1 MDMNQSTPEFLK
13 KRRQPFLTE
22 AYFST
27 VNTFYTATGIP
38 NLTKELSSGDLKGLD
53 LKYVAYGLANEFTDL
68 LHLRYTAGFPIE
80 QLAQDLDEVV
90 SAWEDFAKVQR
101 EFLKQPDD
109 AAFDFA
115 IRVDYNN
122 CMLLLGIAILLC
134 RTDLLPRINALCFV
148 YRGEDFVYDELL
160 YPFVDGDAN
169 AEEYKLFHEHPYESL
184 IDLLESEDP
193 AEQASIMKQAV
204 EDWYPD
210 NEGEPFHDTH
220 KHITD
225 DGRGG
230 YFGYWCFELAALSVI
245 LNIDDTS
252 FKNHITYPK
261 DLVDYCRT
269 HLDLTKPAL
278 SANATAATQ
287 VRVEAGKTCP
297 QEGYY
302 FTPSK
307 VDSRRL
313 FKNGETMPEL
323 SSGAWV
329 TIWQWDV
336 NQD

>member
-13 KRRQPFLTE
+13 KRRQPYLTE
-22 AYFST
+22 AYFT
-27 VNTFYTATGIP
+27 MVNREEVEVGIP
-38 NLTKELSSGDLKGLD
+38 LIKEMLAEPKSSQRQKGIIKGLARS
-53 LKYVAYGLANEFTDL
+53 YIDL
-68 LHLRYTAGFPIE
+68 LHLRYTAGYPIE

-101 EFLKQPDD
+101 DFKKQNDYS
-109 AAFDFA
+109 AFSFA
-115 IRVDYNN
+115 VRVDYNEII
-122 CMLLLGIAILLC
+122 LLIGIAILLC
-134 RTDLLPRINALCFV
+134 RTDLLPRINALCYI
-148 YRGEDFVYDELL
+148 YRGDDFLYDELL
-160 YPFVDGDAN
+160 YPFVDGHIEAD
-169 AEEYKLFHEHPYESL
+169 EYTFFHEHPYESL

-220 KHITD
+220 KQISVAVS
-225 DGRGG
+225 GG

-261 DLVDYCRT
+261 DLADYCHT

-278 SANATAATQ
+278 SANATTATQ
-287 VRVEAGKTCP
+287 VRVDAGKTCP

-307 VDSRRL
+307 VGSRRL